1 MLYVTLRAARR
12 RAKTGSSS
20 SSLEDD
26 DDEEDEPKIG
36 KEKTIIQFCHLQI
49 NRL

>member
-26 DDEEDEPKIG
+26 DEEEDEPKIG
-36 KEKTIIQFCHLQI
+36 KEKTIEICHLQI